1 MDWGKATDKEIRTFL
16 LDLWDREGIDLYKK
30 AGFWMDKDAVTRLG
44 ALQGVARIMDILL
57 NAIEAGRLESLTEG
71 IKRRRNR

>member
-16 LDLWDREGIDLYKK
+16 LDLWDKEGIELYNRV
-30 AGFWMDKDAVTRLG
+30 GFWTDKDAETRLG
-44 ALQGVARIMDILL
+44 ALQGMARIMDILL

>member
-16 LDLWDREGIDLYKK
+16 LDLWDREGIELYNRV
-30 AGFWMDKDAVTRLG
+30 GFWMDKDVETRLG
-44 ALQGVARIMDILL
+44 ALQGMARIMDILL